1 MTCFFNKMKYIL
13 DILIYICYNLVMNKQ
28 GNMKLK
34 LARIEKRL
42 NQQEL
47 ADRVDVTRQTIGLI
61 EKGNYNPSLNLCIK
75 IAKALDRTLDQLF
88 WTEDQDEQKTL

>member
-1 MTCFFNKMKYIL
+1 
-13 DILIYICYNLVMNKQ
+13 MNKQ

-61 EKGNYNPSLNLCIK
+61 EKGSYNPSLNLCIK

-88 WTEDQDEQKTL
+88 WTEDQDEQKAL